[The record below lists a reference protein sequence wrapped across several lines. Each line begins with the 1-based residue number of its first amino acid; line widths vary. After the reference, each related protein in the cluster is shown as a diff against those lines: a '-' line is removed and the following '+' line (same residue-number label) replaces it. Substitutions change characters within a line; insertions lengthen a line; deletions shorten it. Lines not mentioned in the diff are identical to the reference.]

1 MLDLLIDRDVLPD
14 VVLRTGIRR
23 LLNAR
28 LAEEDRGSVERNQ
41 ARLMQWVTELRQS
54 PIALAADVAN
64 AQHYE
69 LPAAFFERVLGPRLK
84 YSSGL
89 WTDGVETL
97 AQAETAMLE
106 LTTLRGGL
114 EDGMRALD
122 LGCGWGSLSLWIA
135 ERFPHC
141 EIVSVSNSAVQ
152 RAFIEAR
159 ARERGLRLPQVITAD
174 MNRFEAN
181 GQFDRV
187 FSVEMFEHMR
197 NYRALLARIRRWL
210 TPEGRLF
217 VHIFA
222 HLRFAYPYEDR
233 GGADWMARH
242 FFTGGQMPSDALLLY
257 FQDDLRV
264 EGHWRVDGTHY
275 ARTCNAWLASMD
287 AHEADIRALFEAT
300 YGAGSATRWWV
311 RWRLFFMACA
321 ELFAC
326 RGGSEWMVSH
336 YTFRPAAGRPSL
348 RAA

>member
-1 MLDLLIDRDVLPD
+1 MKAPMLDFVLDRGVLPD
-14 VVLRTGIRR
+14 LVLRAGIRR
-23 LLNAR
+23 ILQAR

-41 ARLMQWVTELRQS
+41 MALIERVATLGAS
-54 PIALAADVAN
+54 PIAIETAAAN

-89 WTDGVETL
+89 WTDDVETL
-97 AQAETAMLE
+97 AEAETAMLE
-106 LTTLRGGL
+106 LTTFRGGL
-114 EDGMRALD
+114 EDGMRVLD

-135 ERFPHC
+135 ERFPRC
-141 EIVSVSNSAVQ
+141 EVVSVSNSAGQ
-152 RAFIEAR
+152 RRFIEAR
-159 ARERGLRLPQVITAD
+159 ARERGLRVPQVITAD
-174 MNRFEAN
+174 MNRFEAD
-181 GQFDRV
+181 GRFDRV
-187 FSVEMFEHMR
+187 FSIEMFEHMF

-217 VHIFA
+217 VHIFS

-264 EGHWRVDGTHY
+264 DGHWRVNGTHY
-275 ARTCNAWLASMD
+275 ARTCNAWLANMD
-287 AHEADIRALFEAT
+287 AHEFDIRALFETT
-300 YGAGSATRWWV
+300 YGAAAVTRWWG

-336 YTFRPAAGRPSL
+336 YTFRP
-348 RAA
+348 